1 MGEDKLH
8 LLAELNGVT
17 VDELLK
23 WATCSSVAPGI
34 CMNKIVII

>member
-8 LLAELNGVT
+8 LLSELNGVT

-23 WATCSSVAPGI
+23 WATVVGWHRAFI
-34 CMNKIVII
+34 